1 MNRFPLWK
9 NALIAIVM
17 ALGVVYTVPN
27 LFGEVPAVQVLPN
40 RPGLKADTALMGK
53 VEEALKA
60 GSVRPNAV
68 ASDERSVRVRLSST
82 DEQLKAR
89 DLLQQALGSNYI
101 VALSLQSAS
110 PLPLVVAVGVVAERS
125 PSLSPSMKQT
135 AQPLQSSS
143 MLVPLTSGLPGK
155 RLALLSSQ
163 SSAAAVARA
172 SPLSEQ
178 SASDEMSVA
187 PSIRRWLSLSASS

>member
-110 PLPLVVAVGVVAERS
+110 PE
-125 PSLSPSMKQT
+125 
-135 AQPLQSSS
+135 
-143 MLVPLTSGLPGK
+143 
-155 RLALLSSQ
+155 
-163 SSAAAVARA
+163 
-172 SPLSEQ
+172 
-178 SASDEMSVA
+178 
-187 PSIRRWLSLSASS
+187 WL